1 MTRYH
6 LNLQGEESASVD
18 FVLGPYGSIPEADA
32 ARDRIAD
39 SCPGVVF
46 APVTESHDVAAWV
59 SVVTTEDD
67 AVEFYREFF
76 CE

>member
-18 FVLGPYGSIPEADA
+18 FVLGPYDSTDEAYGA
-32 ARDRIAD
+32 LDRIKEQ
-39 SCPGVVF
+39 CPDAVF
-46 APVTESHDVAAWV
+46 APVTESHDIAAWI
-59 SVVTTEDD
+59 SIVTTEDD

>member
-18 FVLGPYGSIPEADA
+18 FVLGPYDSTDVAYCA
-32 ARDRIAD
+32 LDRIKQR
-39 SCPGVVF
+39 CPDALF
-46 APVTESHDVAAWV
+46 APVTERHDVAAWI
-59 SVVTTEDD
+59 SIVTSEDD
-67 AVEFYREFF
+67 AVEYYREFF